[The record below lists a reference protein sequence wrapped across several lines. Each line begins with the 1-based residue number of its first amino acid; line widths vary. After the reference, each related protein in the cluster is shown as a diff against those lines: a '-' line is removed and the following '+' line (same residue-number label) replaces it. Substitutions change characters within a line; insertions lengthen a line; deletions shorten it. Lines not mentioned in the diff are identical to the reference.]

1 MSSVAYL
8 LKLGENLFYYFE
20 EINIFLKMQILIIL
34 YADIS
39 DECFYTYKKVKN
51 IFFKVPPFFIEDV
64 KNRRKRLHLSSL

>member
-51 IFFKVPPFFIEDV
+51 IFLKVPPFFIEDV